1 MNDIAFTAHA
11 EERIQQRGIPPMVI
25 DLLMQFGSASRS
37 DGAERLMFD
46 KLARKRLRRHL
57 GGDRGLKVLERW
69 LNVYAV
75 IGDNGQVVT
84 AAHKH
89 RHFYRD

>member
-1 MNDIAFTAHA
+1 MNDIAFTTHA
-11 EERIQQRGIPPMVI
+11 EKRIQQRGIPPMVI
-25 DLLMQFGSASRS
+25 DLLMQFGSASRC
-37 DGAERLMFD
+37 DGAERFMFD

-57 GGDRGLKVLERW
+57 GGDRGLKVIDRW

-75 IGDNGQVVT
+75 VGDNGQVVT

-89 RHFYRD
+89 SRFRR